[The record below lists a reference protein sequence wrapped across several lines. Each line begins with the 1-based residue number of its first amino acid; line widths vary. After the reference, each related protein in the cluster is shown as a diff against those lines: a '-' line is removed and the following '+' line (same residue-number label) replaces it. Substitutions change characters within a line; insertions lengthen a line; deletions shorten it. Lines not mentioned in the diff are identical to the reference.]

1 MWLDLILQVLE
12 DLGFREV
19 VGFVVL
25 VDAHSCKRVR
35 RQGCDSCA
43 INGLGSGDPSL
54 DGANLRRI
62 RHDRCQGAEEEEC

>member
-25 VDAHSCKRVR
+25 VDAHGRKRLRGQR
-35 RQGCDSCA
+35 RDSCA
-43 INGLGSGDPSL
+43 IDGLGGGDPSL
-54 DGANLRRI
+54 DGADLRRI
-62 RHDRCQGAEEEEC
+62 GHDRYQRAEDKEC